1 MASMKYYSIE
11 EVHDIVTRE
20 QSEDDGL
27 NWDQSECSSEEEC
40 IDYMP
45 VWDPHTPL
53 DCAQEDSSASQ

>member
-11 EVHDIVTRE
+11 EVLDIVTGE

-27 NWDQSECSSEEEC
+27 DWNQSECFSEEEC

-53 DCAQEDSSASQ
+53 YRAQEDSSASQ